1 MKNLLKVVAEVVAL
15 AALVELNMKRRGALL
30 CLCGIG
36 LAGLARG
43 VLAKTTLSS
52 IPIKRHETAMRAAI
66 AMAAQNQAYPFAA
79 VITNASSGAILA
91 RGVNK
96 TFENPILH
104 GEISCMNNYVAQYGN
119 KNWPD
124 LVLYTTGEPCPMC
137 MSALIWAGIGGVVY
151 GSSIEAIQ
159 KAGIDI
165 FQFTA
170 KQINQGNNFSQT
182 QILGGILESECDSL
196 FKNRKRT

>member
-104 GEISCMNNYVAQYGN
+104 GEISCMNNYV
-119 KNWPD
+119 
-124 LVLYTTGEPCPMC
+124 LYTTGEPCPMC

>member
-1 MKNLLKVVAEVVAL
+1 
-15 AALVELNMKRRGALL
+15 
-30 CLCGIG
+30 
-36 LAGLARG
+36 
-43 VLAKTTLSS
+43 
-52 IPIKRHETAMRAAI
+52 
-66 AMAAQNQAYPFAA
+66 
-79 VITNASSGAILA
+79 
-91 RGVNK
+91 
-96 TFENPILH
+96 
-104 GEISCMNNYVAQYGN
+104 
-119 KNWPD
+119 
-124 LVLYTTGEPCPMC
+124 

-151 GSSIEAIQ
+151 GSSIETIQ